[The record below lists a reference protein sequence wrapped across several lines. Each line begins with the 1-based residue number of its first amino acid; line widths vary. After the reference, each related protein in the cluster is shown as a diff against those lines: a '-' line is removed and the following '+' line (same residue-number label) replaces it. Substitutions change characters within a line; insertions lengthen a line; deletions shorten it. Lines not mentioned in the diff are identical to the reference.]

1 MVGYNQE
8 SEKYETLNAYRKDFA
23 FDLRY
28 SMPEGQPTGV
38 TVEVKKSGLF
48 SPCSDVLT
56 TILKSV
62 ICLKPI

>member
-1 MVGYNQE
+1 MKRSMPIV
-8 SEKYETLNAYRKDFA
+8 KTLH
-23 FDLRY
+23 LTCRY
-28 SMPEGQPTGV
+28 SRPEGQPIGV